1 MKQSTR
7 GLAWAAL
14 MLAVVF
20 LGQSLLQVRDG
31 AAQQS
36 LALGVDA
43 DPTGNTATSL
53 GTIQPCVSVSSGQ
66 TFQVDVF
73 ITGVTDLLAWEA
85 YFVYDPAVVK
95 ATRRDVQMFPAANA
109 GSQVIDT
116 SDSLPDQ
123 DGSYRVSAVDIA
135 EPEAPDS
142 GSGVLA
148 RLTLVAVSAGVSP
161 ASLPLIDMTGD
172 TRPDFGPT
180 LTDVAGKSI
189 GDTNGDGLFDGPVA
203 EAWIAV
209 DTACPQQPPPLPTL
223 APFAS
228 VTSTPVAQPTATAAA
243 PATLT
248 PTPPAMG
255 TGSTG
260 DDGPP
265 WGLIGGVSGAAAV
278 LGAGALLLWQ
288 LWARRRA

>member
-1 MKQSTR
+1 M
-7 GLAWAAL
+7 
-14 MLAVVF
+14 F
-20 LGQSLLQVRDG
+20 L
-31 AAQQS
+31 
-36 LALGVDA
+36 
-43 DPTGNTATSL
+43 
-53 GTIQPCVSVSSGQ
+53 
-66 TFQVDVF
+66 
-73 ITGVTDLLAWEA
+73 
-85 YFVYDPAVVK
+85 
-95 ATRRDVQMFPAANA
+95 AANA
-109 GSQVIDT
+109 GSQVFDT

-123 DGSYRVSAVDIA
+123 DGSYRVSAVDVA
-135 EPEAPDS
+135 EPGAPDS

-223 APFAS
+223 VPFAS
-228 VTSTPVAQPTATAAA
+228 VTSTPVARPTPTAAA
-243 PATLT
+243 PATVT

-288 LWARRRA
+288 IWARRRA